1 MSHSAF
7 TRLDADQGMHGR
19 IFAFKAHKKLVRH
32 TPENRGGQG
41 KGRKMSNY
49 IKLIALGL
57 ITLFAMIATN
67 YARDLA
73 YQVHAIIVMLVAG
86 GLFLYTLRHTDEP
99 VAATGSLQGEYFD
112 SVVRY
117 GVIATAFWGVV
128 GFLVG
133 VYIAFQLAFPVLN
146 FDWAQGFANFGRL
159 RPLHTSAVIFAFG
172 GNALLATSF
181 YVVQRTSAA
190 RLWGGNLAW
199 FVFWGY
205 QLFIVLAATGYLLG
219 GTQSK
224 EYAEPE
230 WYVDLWLTVVWVAY
244 LAVFLGTVIKRKEPH
259 IYVANWFYLAFIVT
273 VAMLHVVNNLTIPV
287 SIWGSKSVIVW
298 AGVQDAMVQW
308 WYGHNAV
315 GFFLTAGFLGMMY
328 YFVPKQAERPV
339 FSYKLSIIHFWALI
353 FLYIWAGP
361 HHLHYT
367 ALPDWASTLGMVF
380 SIVLWMP
387 SWGGMINGLM
397 TLSGAWDKL
406 RTDPVIRMMVISIGF
421 YGMSTFEGPMMSI
434 RAVNSLSHY
443 TDWTIGHVHSG
454 ALGWNGMITF
464 GALYFL
470 VPVLWKRERLYSLSL
485 VSWHFWL
492 ATIGIILYAA
502 SMWVTGIM
510 EGLMWREVDANGF
523 LVNSFADTVA
533 AKFPMYVVRALGGV
547 MFLAGALIM
556 CYNLW
561 MTVRRAPAK
570 EASLTV
576 AVPAE

>member
-1 MSHSAF
+1 MWDY
-7 TRLDADQGMHGR
+7 L
-19 IFAFKAHKKLVRH
+19 KLVVY
-32 TPENRGGQG
+32 G
-41 KGRKMSNY
+41 
-49 IKLIALGL
+49 LVALLAAIA
-57 ITLFAMIATN
+57 AS
-67 YARDLA
+67 YARDVA
-73 YQVHAIIVMLVAG
+73 YQVHAILVTLIAV
-86 GLFLYTLRHTDEP
+86 GLFIYSLKRVGEP
-99 VAATGSLQGEYFD
+99 KVVETGYMDGPVRVGAAL
-112 SVVRY
+112 
-117 GVIATAFWGVV
+117 TAFWGAV

-133 VYIAFQLAFPVLN
+133 TFIAFQLAFPSLN
-146 FDWAQGFANFGRL
+146 FSWAEGYMNFGRL

-172 GNALLATSF
+172 GTALITSSF
-181 YVVQRTSAA
+181 YVVQRTSGA

-205 QLFIVLAATGYLLG
+205 QIVILLAATGYVLG
-219 GTQSK
+219 STQGK
-224 EYAEPE
+224 EYAEPN
-230 WYVDLWLTVVWVAY
+230 WYTDLWLTIVWVAY
-244 LAVFLGTVIKRKEPH
+244 LLVFLGTLMKRKEPH

-273 VAMLHVVNNLTIPV
+273 IAMLHVVNNLVVPV
-287 SIWGSKSVIVW
+287 SIFGSASVQVTS
-298 AGVQDAMVQW
+298 GVQDAMLQW

-380 SIVLWMP
+380 SVILWMP

-406 RTDPVIRMMVISIGF
+406 RTDPVIRMMVVSIGF

-464 GALYFL
+464 GMLYFL
-470 VPVLWKRERLYSLSL
+470 VPRLWGRAGLYSLKL

-492 ATIGIILYAA
+492 ATIGIVLYAA
-502 SMWVTGIM
+502 SMWVTGIL
-510 EGLMWREVDANGF
+510 EGLMWREVDAQGF

-547 MFLAGALIM
+547 MFLSGALIM

-561 MTVRRAPAK
+561 MTVKASPAAEAANDTAAAPA
-570 EASLTV
+570 E
-576 AVPAE
+576 